1 MEHSHDTLALHC
13 AGLWHICGVHALGL
27 SGTTAGAKAT
37 LSEAATQTTA
47 KCAMNPIRKK
57 RLILVSL
64 VLLAAA
70 AAAAFVAMALQENMN
85 YLYSP
90 SEVHQ
95 GKAPNNSR
103 FRIGGVV
110 CTGSVV
116 RTTGTLDV
124 VFKVTDEKR
133 HVPVHFNRIL
143 PDMFK
148 EGTSVIATGKMQG
161 SKFVADEVLAKH
173 DETYM
178 PAEVAK
184 TMTPEMQAKM
194 SQGPAQHNIDCGAL

>member
-1 MEHSHDTLALHC
+1 MENKHDTLALHRS
-13 AGLWHICGVHALGL
+13 GLWRFCRLDALGF
-27 SGTTAGAKAT
+27 SD
-37 LSEAATQTTA
+37 AATGPWPKHSPYAAQTA
-47 KCAMNPIRKK
+47 QAFPMNPVRKR
-57 RLILVSL
+57 RLMLVAL

-70 AAAAFVAMALQENMN
+70 AAATFVALALQENMN

-90 SEVHQ
+90 SEVRQ
-95 GKAPNNSR
+95 GKAPKESR

-110 CTGSVV
+110 CTGSVL

-124 VFKVTDEKR
+124 MFKVTDEKR

-161 SKFVADEVLAKH
+161 QKFVADEVLAKH

-194 SQGPAQHNIDCGAL
+194 SQGPAQHRIDCGAP